1 MALYDT
7 ANNFFLSDEELDN
20 SPSRQAGIDAET
32 EYRARLQ
39 ACHLAVRGLLFL
51 RCSQSV
57 QCTAQVFIQRF
68 YCKTSVAAHQIKY
81 VAMGASWLA
90 CKIEEAGIRIRDL
103 LLVFH
108 RAIAEWEGS
117 KMTLLDLGGPTY
129 CKMKVEVVNIE
140 KELLRSFGFLLH
152 TGHPHRFLLTYLNT
166 LKLHDIMQDAW
177 NIVNDSFRTTLCV
190 RFKSEVIACGA
201 IFMAARK
208 KKVPMPEQPPW
219 YELFQ
224 ARKHELAEICL
235 VMTDLYSRPG
245 DNFYPASK
253 KPPEATP
260 ETTPI
265 SQDLGERQAGAQG
278 GQDEVNIV
286 SNSSSAA
293 TPNGQPA
300 NGRVAPQPASNGASR
315 PPGDA
320 HSEPPDRDDHGSSR
334 KRRTDRD
341 DQADDR
347 GANRDRSR
355 SDRKRARR
363 RDYHSAS
370 ASASS
375 WEHERRRKEGERDR
389 DRDRDR
395 DGRRGGEYEREAAY
409 QRQRRDSRRHRHRS
423 GPR

>member
-1 MALYDT
+1 MAGATLLCAPT
-7 ANNFFLSDEELDN
+7 PKNWTRTHEPRHFFLTFSIFYLYIFPHFPPLCLHCAYFPALRPAA
-20 SPSRQAGIDAET
+20 SPWFVPDPC
-32 EYRARLQ
+32 ARP
-39 ACHLAVRGLLFL
+39 
-51 RCSQSV
+51 V
-57 QCTAQVFIQRF
+57 QQ
-68 YCKTSVAAHQIKY
+68 
-81 VAMGASWLA
+81 
-90 CKIEEAGIRIRDL
+90 
-103 LLVFH
+103 
-108 RAIAEWEGS
+108 
-117 KMTLLDLGGPTY
+117 
-129 CKMKVEVVNIE
+129 
-140 KELLRSFGFLLH
+140 
-152 TGHPHRFLLTYLNT
+152 
-166 LKLHDIMQDAW
+166 
-177 NIVNDSFRTTLCV
+177 
-190 RFKSEVIACGA
+190 
-201 IFMAARK
+201 
-208 KKVPMPEQPPW
+208 
-219 YELFQ
+219 
-224 ARKHELAEICL
+224 
-235 VMTDLYSRPG
+235 
-245 DNFYPASK
+245 
-253 KPPEATP
+253 
-260 ETTPI
+260 
-265 SQDLGERQAGAQG
+265 
-278 GQDEVNIV
+278 VNIV